1 MTITKNTPAVLF
13 SGKGK
18 AARESAMLQIAPL
31 SFSEETSR
39 GASVENM
46 RKVLGAAPSEALVA
60 AAKNEWVIG
69 YVAARLPASELPRGR
84 TSPDDRLT
92 TARDIVLHKARP
104 AEEGKRA
111 NKLRAGQTG
120 RRSPVQQRIVQN
132 ALKACSLFFAELNLS
147 QAQTQKAKNA
157 KAAAKATRAPS
168 MAGSG
173 KGKAAAPSHSELV
186 AKPAAPVSADDV
198 LAFLGQ
204 QSRMLQDYVN
214 RHAKVTPTDASAAV
228 AAFRKAVIAAANALQ
243 ERKAIADASKGATNV
258 APIAKAKRTRAKA

>member
-1 MTITKNTPAVLF
+1 MTTTKNKPAVLF

-39 GASVENM
+39 GASIENM
-46 RKVLGAAPSEALVA
+46 RKVLGNSPSEALVT
-60 AAKNEWVIG
+60 AAKNEWCIG

-84 TSPDDRLT
+84 TAPQDRLD
-92 TARDIVLHKARP
+92 TARDIMLHKARP
-104 AEEGKRA
+104 PEEGKRA

-132 ALKACSLFFAELNLS
+132 ALKACSLFFAELNLTK
-147 QAQTQKAKNA
+147 AQTQATKNA
-157 KAAAKATRAPS
+157 KAKATRAPS

-186 AKPAAPVSADDV
+186 AKPAAPVTADDV